1 MSRTIEMNIGNEQSF
16 NAIGSLH
23 LLHWCVYLITSRQ
36 YLLFASFFALY
47 NTSNFTSRKF
57 ICLNISSLELNQ
69 TRWAVDDMKLLSRA
83 IIP

>member
-1 MSRTIEMNIGNEQSF
+1 MSNRLMQSV
-16 NAIGSLH
+16 AGIYCIDACIWSLQD
-23 LLHWCVYLITSRQ
+23 SR

-69 TRWAVDDMKLLSRA
+69 KRWAVDDMKLLSRA